1 MNLRSSKT
9 DKRYLSDQ
17 DKADLRGATAR
28 QNREERRVK
37 AKRGA
42 LAYQRNKPM
51 RTTERAPGTGGFSAG
66 IGIQQQ
72 RLRELGD
79 EKRRSESFR
88 PEDPR

>member
-42 LAYQRNKPM
+42 LAYQRNKQN
-51 RTTERAPGTGGFSAG
+51 RTTEQAPGTGGFSAG
-66 IGIQQQ
+66 IGIQQE
-72 RLRELGD
+72 RLRKLGAD
-79 EKRRSESFR
+79 KRRSESYR